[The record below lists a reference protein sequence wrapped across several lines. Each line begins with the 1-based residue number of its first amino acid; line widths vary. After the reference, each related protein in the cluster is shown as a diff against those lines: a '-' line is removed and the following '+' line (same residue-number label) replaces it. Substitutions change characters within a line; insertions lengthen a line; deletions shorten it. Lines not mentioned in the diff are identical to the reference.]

1 MSEREQGRERPRAG
15 ARLWPTGARTGAAA
29 PGWPDEV
36 SDFLR
41 AVAARIREWLA
52 FDLAPGRLVPWIPIA
67 FGTGVALY
75 FTADTEPAL
84 WAGLVATILVLSIC
98 IAARARPVAW
108 PLMIGV

>member
-1 MSEREQGRERPRAG
+1 MSERDQGENRPRR
-15 ARLWPTGARTGAAA
+15 ARRRAALADWRTGAGAAA
-29 PGWPDEV
+29 PGWPDGL

-84 WAGLVATILVLSIC
+84 WAGRRKHSCAVHLH
-98 IAARARPVAW
+98 RRPREADR
-108 PLMIGV
+108 PGR